1 LFSTPC
7 LVFGNGNLP
16 GKDILKIKYQSDEGS
31 ENELADK
38 GGAQKDEKKDNGR
51 KLSETGFT
59 WECTE
64 FTENGLKFK
73 MEFSN
78 PLKVSKNGS
87 GAPDKLKISLKKNT
101 FFSKNTFKELQGELT
116 L

>member
-1 LFSTPC
+1 MREAKKFEPPPKTPPPKFLAKPGKVSQTGEFELLFSTPC

-51 KLSETGFT
+51 
-59 WECTE
+59 
-64 FTENGLKFK
+64 NR
-73 MEFSN
+73 
-78 PLKVSKNGS
+78 
-87 GAPDKLKISLKKNT
+87 I
-101 FFSKNTFKELQGELT
+101 
-116 L
+116 